1 MPGREAQAAFGAMQ
15 RESAEVKTMV
25 VSTRGAPPPYVDLA
39 TLPRQTRLVPW
50 ACETRFFSLTRAQ
63 DSGTQPSTSQNEHG
77 EERAYE
83 QPQAQPDA
91 RIQDMTPALTP
102 PRAP

>member
-1 MPGREAQAAFGAMQ
+1 
-15 RESAEVKTMV
+15 MV
-25 VSTRGAPPPYVDLA
+25 VTTRGAPPPYFDFA
-39 TLPRQTRLVPW
+39 TLPRHARLVPW
-50 ACETRFFSLTRAQ
+50 ACETSFFSLTRAH
-63 DSGTQPSTSQNEHG
+63 DGGTQPATAQNEHG